1 MTKSIETIWKNGF
14 VNEPSLSAPKIN
26 NLYDRKSQ
34 NMVDKLRN
42 MFSLNLKAIVGG
54 SIFMLVM
61 MIITGLP
68 FLGLYLFCLMLPLI
82 YIAKKELNKSVNLSK
97 GQSSYDYIMNFN
109 NWLNS
114 SMAAYAQYYKVFYPM
129 LFIGM
134 AIQGI
139 VSEDGSRVISQLL
152 EAFPTD
158 IIILGQ
164 PYYLLISLVTVTLI
178 VARFAEALYRLD
190 LNIVYGRQFKKLE
203 ELMADMEELRK

>member
-178 VARFAEALYRLD
+178 VARFAEALYRLE